1 MTVNLETSNGF
12 FKKAKYRIDASKQGY
27 ATSSTSFAASIN
39 GWYWGNI
46 GFGGLIGWLIVDPAT
61 GAMWKLD
68 DVYSVNLPS
77 KTVSMKNGAAVR
89 VTSINDVPLHVRGL
103 LSKVD

>member
-1 MTVNLETSNGF
+1 MTVTLKTSSGF
-12 FKKAKYRIDASKQGY
+12 FKKAKYRVEATKQGY
-27 ATSSTSFAASIN
+27 GTTSSSLDARVN

-46 GFGGLIGWLIVDPAT
+46 GFGGLIGFLIIDPAT

-68 DVYSVNLPS
+68 ESCAINLPR
-77 KTVSMKNGAAVR
+77 KTVSVR
-89 VTSINDVPLHVRGL
+89 GGSSVSLTLIDDVPLHLRGL